1 MHFYDYLTEF
11 IFVEDEPKTAD
22 VIFIPGGPYGEIAV
36 HAASL
41 FHQGFSSVI
50 IPSGKH
56 SILDHAYRGALSP
69 KEYQGRI
76 FETEADFFSEIL
88 KDQGVPKS
96 AILPE
101 REATF
106 TYENAI
112 YTRRLTDRLGISVKT
127 ALLSCQAYHAR
138 RALLYYQALFPE
150 ARILV
155 SPAVTRGVSKETW
168 HQDSA
173 AIDLVLGEVE
183 RCGNQFHDILKHYP
197 ELALPIR

>member
-1 MHFYDYLTEF
+1 MPFYDDLTEF
-11 IFVEDEPKTAD
+11 IFVEQEPENAD

-41 FHQGFSSVI
+41 FHQGFSSVL

-56 SILDHAYRGALSP
+56 SILDHAYREALSP
-69 KEYQGRI
+69 KKYQGCI
-76 FETEADFFSEIL
+76 FETEADFFTEIL
-88 KDQGVPKS
+88 TDLGVPKN
-96 AILPE
+96 AIFPE
-101 REATF
+101 KEATF

-112 YTRRLTDRLGISVKT
+112 YSRLLTDRLGISVKT

-155 SPAVTRGVSKETW
+155 SPTVTRGISRENW
-168 HQDSA
+168 HQNPDS
-173 AIDLVLGEVE
+173 IDLVLGELE
-183 RCGNQFHDILKHYP
+183 RCGKQFHDILKQYP
-197 ELALPIR
+197 RLSLPFR